1 MAVRQLLED
10 LVKPLDV
17 ADPPAVA
24 VRLQS
29 LAEAAEAAA
38 VAGQRSGALDLG
50 ALAGAVLG

>member
-17 ADPPAVA
+17 ADPPAIA

-29 LAEAAEAAA
+29 LAEAAEVAA
-38 VAGQRSGALDLG
+38 VAGQRAGTLDLG
-50 ALAGAVLG
+50 ALADAVLG